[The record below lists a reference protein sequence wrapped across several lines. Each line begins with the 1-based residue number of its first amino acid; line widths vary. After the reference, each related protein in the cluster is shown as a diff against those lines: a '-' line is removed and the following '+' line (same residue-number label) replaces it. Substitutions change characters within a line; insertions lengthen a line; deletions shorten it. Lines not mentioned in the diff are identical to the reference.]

1 VGPKRTKSDLH
12 LWLEPQTHAA
22 LRELARQRHVS
33 MTDVATRFIQ
43 EGLGLA
49 AEEHLDG
56 PALPAVRQTV
66 EAALIPHV
74 ERLAALIV
82 KTHLEAGIGER
93 LVFVLVANALGPDK
107 ARQFLDTARTKSIE
121 ALKRPLG
128 QQKAPAEK
136 PVE

>member
-1 VGPKRTKSDLH
+1 MARHGVY
-12 LWLEPQTHAA
+12 LWLEESTHDG
-22 LRELARQRHVS
+22 LRA
-33 MTDVATRFIQ
+33 VAQ
-43 EGLGLA
+43 ERGVKISAVAEGYLRDGLSGR
-49 AEEHLDG
+49 AEERLDG
-56 PALPAVRQTV
+56 PALPAVRQAV
-66 EAALIPHV
+66 EAALTPHV

-128 QQKAPAEK
+128 QQKLPAEK
-136 PVE
+136 PAE